1 MLRKKNRNFNE
12 SLSIRAQIFNALSII
27 GIIISLFFAAL
38 KFFTAS
44 TRWSL
49 LICLCAAVFA
59 LFVYWCANRTKS
71 FRRFSVITTVVVFI
85 ILFPVLFFMTGGYR
99 GCIAFFF
106 FFAIVFTSLLFDDA
120 LRQVFMFFEILL
132 YAGCFLVAYLI
143 PTAVSELLSPV
154 KGTDIVAGFLLT
166 AVSIAAVMYK
176 QTVFCSQKQSELE
189 VTNEEHMR
197 SSHFK
202 TEYLR
207 IVSHELKTPITVM
220 TNYARDTLNELA
232 KQDRNDS
239 EIEFS
244 QNRII
249 SEGERIN
256 RIVNQILNATA
267 IESGRLKISKTRF
280 SLADLVQSM
289 VSAYTDQLNKSGNR
303 TVLELPDRL
312 PDVYA
317 DSDIIGQVFLNLLSN
332 ASIHTKHGTITVSLS
347 AREGFQTV
355 QVADTGVGIGPDL
368 LEKLFQRYLD
378 NRSRASGGNGMG
390 LYICKKYI
398 DAHGGEIDIESKQ
411 GIGTRVWFSLPTNMK
426 EG

>member
-1 MLRKKNRNFNE
+1 MLRKKNRYFNE
-12 SLSIRAQIFNALSII
+12 NLGIRVQIFNALSII
-27 GIIISLFFAAL
+27 GVIISLFFAAL
-38 KFFTAS
+38 KYFTAS
-44 TRWSL
+44 TQWSML
-49 LICLCAAVFA
+49 VCLCAAVFA
-59 LFVYWCANRTKS
+59 VFIFWRANKTKN
-71 FRRFSVITTVVVFI
+71 FRRFSIVATVVVFI
-85 ILFPVLFFMTGGYR
+85 ILFPVLFFMTGGYL

-106 FFAIVFTSLLFDDA
+106 LFAIVFTSLLFEGA
-120 LRQVFMFFEILL
+120 LRSVFMRLEILL
-132 YAGCFLVAYLI
+132 YTGCFLVAYLI
-143 PTAVSELLSPV
+143 PVAVSEMLSPV
-154 KGTDIVAGFLLT
+154 EGFDIVAGFLIT

-176 QTVFCSQKQSELE
+176 QTVFNNRKQRELE

-232 KQDRNDS
+232 KKDRDIS
-239 EIEFS
+239 EIVFS

-249 SEGERIN
+249 SEGDRIN

-267 IESGRLKISKTRF
+267 IESGRLKISRTRF

-289 VSAYTDQLNKSGNR
+289 VGAYTDKLNKSGNR
-303 TVLELPDRL
+303 TVLEVPDGL

-332 ASIHTKHGTITVSLS
+332 ASIHTKQGTITVALS

-355 QVADTGVGIGPDL
+355 QVADTGEGIGPEL

-378 NRSRASGGNGMG
+378 NKSRASGGNGMG

-398 DAHGGEIDIESKQ
+398 DAHGGEIDIESEQ
-411 GIGTRVWFSLPTNMK
+411 GIGTRVWFSLPTTTK